1 MGLESYAL
9 ESRRRGV
16 TDRTQSEDTGHEE
29 VEEVLKVAATLHDMG
44 RGENVRNGVG
54 GDTSDGSAHPRA
66 VLLAT
71 YIDSN
76 EHDDRGLA

>member
-9 ESRRRGV
+9 KSRRRGV

-29 VEEVLKVAATLHDMG
+29 VKQVLNVATTLHDMG
-44 RGENVRNGVG
+44 RGENVRTSVG
-54 GDTSDGSAHPRA
+54 GDTADGSAHPRA

-71 YIDSN
+71 YIDSTSTMTA
-76 EHDDRGLA
+76 G